1 MRAMFLRAATLEG
14 AATAKLEATMAA
26 IFVGRGGGGGCGAVR
41 VRICASASGTPRL
54 GHLERAEGVRGVPLD
69 DAY

>member
-41 VRICASASGTPRL
+41 VRICASGTNRL